1 MDIKEILVNVFTIPA
16 IIVIWRIL
24 YWLAL
29 RLIRR
34 IKGTSCNIPVEAIC
48 VRMVNDEMIEGYSGS
63 NTCAYGPEFEFQY
76 LGETRRILP
85 NVYSSPTPY
94 RVGDKF
100 TLLIDADAMSYIL
113 SEESLRKLKELKRER
128 YRVNRMITRA
138 LLFVV
143 WLAFNINTINE
154 IVHQIVVVIKGQ

>member
-1 MDIKEILVNVFTIPA
+1 MFMDIKEILVNVFTIPA

-24 YWLAL
+24 YWFAL

-34 IKGTSCNIPVEAIC
+34 IKGISCNIPVEATC
-48 VRMVNDEMIEGYSGS
+48 VKILEDYSG
-63 NTCAYGPEFEFQY
+63 NDTYTYGPEFEFQY
-76 LGETRRILP
+76 LGETRRIQP
-85 NVYSSPTPY
+85 SAYSNPTPY

-113 SEESLRKLKELKRER
+113 SEESLQKLKELKRER
-128 YRVNRMITRA
+128 YRANRMIVRA

-143 WLAFNINTINE
+143 WLAFNFNTINE
-154 IVHQIVVVIKGQ
+154 IEHLIVVMIKGQ